1 MARVALVVHAGGRH
15 VPSYLEAIRDIPTI
29 TDAVIVDADGSVFD
43 QAKEVIGEKLH
54 ETYQSLDEML
64 QSHHPAMAIVTASG
78 RQSPPLIRPV
88 LDAGIHVVAEKPA
101 CFDPND
107 FAALTDLADKRKV
120 HLMLALTN
128 RLAPWVEDAR
138 RIQQQRGIGDLYA
151 VRGMTLADQT
161 RIWDPKRRDW
171 SFSKSEAGGGHLIW
185 LGIHWLD
192 LILYLTGDTV
202 AEVQAMTPL
211 VGGSSIDVEDLALVN
226 FRMASGAH
234 GSLVSGYLLDQ
245 WYQIDMTLWGAEGW
259 LRFGAADRDELEWH
273 STVPE
278 VVIGSPPT
286 RRLTYN
292 NFGGGYTPFI
302 RESLRAALGEVPPP
316 ITGAEGLAVLRV
328 IFAAYESARTGQ
340 NITL

>member
-1 MARVALVVHAGGRH
+1 
-15 VPSYLEAIRDIPTI
+15 
-29 TDAVIVDADGSVFD
+29 
-43 QAKEVIGEKLH
+43 
-54 ETYQSLDEML
+54 
-64 QSHHPAMAIVTASG
+64 
-78 RQSPPLIRPV
+78 
-88 LDAGIHVVAEKPA
+88 
-101 CFDPND
+101 
-107 FAALTDLADKRKV
+107 
-120 HLMLALTN
+120 
-128 RLAPWVEDAR
+128 
-138 RIQQQRGIGDLYA
+138 
-151 VRGMTLADQT
+151 
-161 RIWDPKRRDW
+161 
-171 SFSKSEAGGGHLIW
+171 
-185 LGIHWLD
+185 
-192 LILYLTGDTV
+192 
-202 AEVQAMTPL
+202 MTPV

>member
-15 VPSYLEAIRDIPTI
+15 VPSYLEAIRDIPSI

-101 CFDPND
+101 CLDPND
-107 FAALTDLADKRKV
+107 FAALTDLADKRQV
-120 HLMLALTN
+120 HLMLALSN

-202 AEVQAMTPL
+202 TEVQAMTPL

-302 RESLRAALGEVPPP
+302 REVPPP

>member
-101 CFDPND
+101 CLDPND
-107 FAALTDLADKRKV
+107 FAALTDLADKRQV
-120 HLMLALTN
+120 HLMLALSN

-171 SFSKSEAGGGHLIW
+171 SFSKSEAGPGHDPISRWFVHRCRRPRSRKFSDGKWCTRITSLR
-185 LGIHWLD
+185 L
-192 LILYLTGDTV
+192 LTGPVVPNRHDI
-202 AEVQAMTPL
+202 
-211 VGGSSIDVEDLALVN
+211 VGS
-226 FRMASGAH
+226 
-234 GSLVSGYLLDQ
+234 
-245 WYQIDMTLWGAEGW
+245 
-259 LRFGAADRDELEWH
+259 
-273 STVPE
+273 
-278 VVIGSPPT
+278 
-286 RRLTYN
+286 
-292 NFGGGYTPFI
+292 
-302 RESLRAALGEVPPP
+302 
-316 ITGAEGLAVLRV
+316 
-328 IFAAYESARTGQ
+328 
-340 NITL
+340 